1 LRLDKFIKERSKLV
15 RMKGIVEYLHSNL
28 TDEILDEFMKIIEK

>member
-1 LRLDKFIKERSKLV
+1 MKEKNKLV
-15 RMKGIVEYLHSNL
+15 RLKAIVEFLHSNL